1 MADFNDVVSRRK
13 FLQGSFAL
21 GSGAFIAA
29 TIGPAKATSFLSGFN
44 GISFNPV
51 PANGKDTITLPKG
64 FSWHKVASW
73 GDPLWSGV
81 DDFDQITRG
90 TGESQ
95 EGSFGDNNDGMSLFD
110 IEGKSILAVNNEY
123 CNRKII
129 YGNRASGLPETSDD
143 VRKGIASHGVSIFEI
158 EKKLGKWKIKKDSL
172 YNRKITGDTKIALD
186 GPAAGF
192 YLMKLMRI

>member
-29 TIGPAKATSFLSGFN
+29 TIGPAKATGFLSGFN

-95 EGSFGDNNDGMSLFD
+95 KGLWG
-110 IEGKSILAVNNEY
+110 
-123 CNRKII
+123 II
-129 YGNRASGLPETSDD
+129 MMA
-143 VRKGIASHGVSIFEI
+143 
-158 EKKLGKWKIKKDSL
+158 
-172 YNRKITGDTKIALD
+172 
-186 GPAAGF
+186 
-192 YLMKLMRI
+192 

>member
-1 MADFNDVVSRRK
+1 MYSESEKDSDLSILNASEYLTVTGIKFLKVSSNFKELETSFGPIQKLYARETDILTLQEDKISYVQQGKDLLSDAVGGGAVVSTPEV
-13 FLQGSFAL
+13 L
-21 GSGAFIAA
+21 GKQIAR
-29 TIGPAKATSFLSGFN
+29 IEEY

-73 GDPLWSGV
+73 GDPLWSGF

-110 IEGKSILAVNNEY
+110 IEGKSILAVNNLIH
-123 CNRKII
+123 KFL
-129 YGNRASGLPETSDD
+129 A
-143 VRKGIASHGVSIFEI
+143 EI
-158 EKKLGKWKIKKDSL
+158 VC
-172 YNRKITGDTKIALD
+172 
-186 GPAAGF
+186 
-192 YLMKLMRI
+192 